1 MRATG
6 QSGMLPG
13 LGRVWQQGGGGNSSG
28 LHVRAEAPVGFP
40 GGNGVS
46 VEPRAGE
53 DDGAGDEAWEMDSV
67 EPRACRRR
75 PRRARGSGR
84 SPRPPWALD
93 RARAS
98 QPWGR
103 WVSLVPHSPR
113 LSTAGAG
120 LAWPQAFDECVYS

>member
-13 LGRVWQQGGGGNSSG
+13 LGRVWQQGRAGRAGGGNSSG

-67 EPRACRRR
+67 EPT
-75 PRRARGSGR
+75 GSTGVGEK
-84 SPRPPWALD
+84 PAPT
-93 RARAS
+93 
-98 QPWGR
+98 
-103 WVSLVPHSPR
+103 V
-113 LSTAGAG
+113 GA
-120 LAWPQAFDECVYS
+120 

>member
-1 MRATG
+1 MGLKVSEQGGEGLRATG

-13 LGRVWQQGGGGNSSG
+13 LGRVWQQGRAGQGGAGRGRAGGGGNSSG

-75 PRRARGSGR
+75 PRRARGRGE
-84 SPRPPWALD
+84 
-93 RARAS
+93 ARAHR
-98 QPWGR
+98 GR
-103 WVSLVPHSPR
+103 LTMPAHPSR
-113 LSTAGAG
+113 GAG
-120 LAWPQAFDECVYS
+120 E